1 MIFFAYLLYSLSI
14 FYVAGLVMEISFI
27 NENARKQFVNI

>member
-27 NENARKQFVNI
+27 NENARKHFVNI